1 MRNLPDKAIIAMIH
15 TLPLPGSS
23 SYGGDMNNIINKAIE
38 ELKIYEEAGVDA
50 IMLENMHDVPY
61 IKPPL
66 PKNTVE
72 GMLRIAIEVRKRTNL
87 PVGLQMLEAANLEAI
102 TIAAKVNLDF
112 IRAEGFVFAHIGGAG
127 LIEGSAGA
135 LLRLRNQLKA
145 DHIKVFA
152 DVKKKH
158 CAHALTADL
167 GIKGMVK
174 QTDFFRAD
182 GIIITG
188 GFTGEA
194 AKLEDLAE
202 ARSATRLPI
211 FIGSGITPENINTY
225 VSTADGFIVGSYFKI
240 DGKWQN
246 PVDPK
251 RVKDL
256 LRVAGR

>member
-1 MRNLPDKAIIAMIH
+1 MKNLPDKAIIAMIH

-72 GMLRIAIEVRKRTNL
+72 GMLKIATEIRKRTNL

-102 TIAAKVNLDF
+102 TIAAKANFDF

-158 CAHALTADL
+158 CAHALTTDL
-167 GIKGMVK
+167 GIKGVVK

-202 ARSATRLPI
+202 ARNATRLPI

-225 VSTADGFIVGSYFKI
+225 VSMADGFIVGSYFKI

-251 RVKDL
+251 HVKDL
-256 LRVAGR
+256 LRAAGR